1 MASIHIEKFR
11 MRSAPSTATGSI
23 TAGTDEGSVPAGGT
37 MDSTTTAEAGSITAW
52 KFYHGRWCYGFYG
65 SWDYWGFCHL

>member
-37 MDSTTTAEAGSITAW
+37 MDSTTTAEAGSITA
-52 KFYHGRWCYGFYG
+52 
-65 SWDYWGFCHL
+65 

>member
-23 TAGTDEGSVPAGGT
+23 TAETDVPAGGT
-37 MDSTTTAEAGSITAW
+37 MDSTTTAEAGSITA
-52 KFYHGRWCYGFYG
+52 
-65 SWDYWGFCHL
+65 